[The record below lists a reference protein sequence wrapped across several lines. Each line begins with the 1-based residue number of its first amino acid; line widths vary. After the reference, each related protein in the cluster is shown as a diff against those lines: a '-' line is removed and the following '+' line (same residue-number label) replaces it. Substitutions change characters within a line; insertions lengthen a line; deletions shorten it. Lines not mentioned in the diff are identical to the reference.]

1 MNNPLLKPFD
11 NKFGSAPF
19 DLIKTEHFL
28 PALREAISE
37 AKKNIENIKA
47 NNDAPSFENTVLAL
61 EEADDKVGTISTI
74 FFNLHSAE
82 SNDDLQAVAKE
93 FSPLITEFYN
103 DIILD
108 EDLFQRI
115 KTIYESA
122 NKVSMDHESFRLLEK
137 NYKNF
142 VRNGANLNEE
152 DKKKLREIDNKL
164 STLKLKFGD
173 NVLKDTNDFELLITN
188 ADQLKGLPE
197 SAMEAAHE
205 AAKEKGKE
213 GYLFTLDFPSYYP
226 FMTYLENRDLRK
238 QMYMAYTTRAFKGGE
253 TDNSENIKQIAAL
266 RHQRANLLGYETHA
280 DFVLEERM
288 AGKPEKVKSFLEDL
302 LEKAK
307 PFAAKELTE
316 LQDFANQNGG
326 TDKLENWD
334 VSFYFEKL
342 KKQKFSIDDELLKPY
357 FKLENVINGIFK
369 IAKKL
374 YGLNYKP
381 VEGVP
386 VYHQDVKVYEVV
398 DDNNEHVGLFY
409 ADFFP
414 RAGKRNGAWMTSYRD
429 QRNFRGINQ
438 RPHVSIVCNFTKPTS
453 TKPSLLTF
461 NEVTTL
467 FHEFGHSLHGIL
479 ANTKYPSLSGTNVYW
494 DFVELPSQIMEN
506 WAFEKEC
513 LDLFAEHFETGEK
526 IPEEYI
532 KKIKESA
539 NFHEGRGTLRQLS
552 FGLLDMAWHAADPS
566 GVKDV
571 EEFETQAM
579 APASIMDKV
588 PGTNMS
594 VSFGHI
600 FAGGYSAGYYSY
612 KWAEVLDADAF
623 EFFKEKGIF
632 DFEVA
637 TKFKNTVLSKGG
649 SEDPMELY
657 KQFRGHEPSA
667 DALLK
672 RAGLTN

>member
-1 MNNPLLKPFD
+1 MNNPLLMPFD
-11 NKFGSAPF
+11 NKFCSAPF
-19 DLIKTEHFL
+19 DKIKTEHFL
-28 PALREAISE
+28 PALKEAIDM
-37 AKKNIENIKA
+37 AKKNIKDIKENKE
-47 NNDAPSFENTVLAL
+47 APNFENTVLAL
-61 EEADDKVGTISTI
+61 EVADDLVSTISTI

-82 SNDDLQAVAKE
+82 SNDELQNVAKD
-93 FSPLITEFYN
+93 FSPLITDFYN

-108 EDLFQRI
+108 EELFKRF
-115 KTIYESA
+115 KTIHEQID
-122 NKVSMDHESFRLLEK
+122 KLGLDHESERLLEK

-142 VRNGANLNEE
+142 VRNGANLSEE

-173 NVLKDTNDFELLITN
+173 NVLKDTNDFELLIT
-188 ADQLKGLPE
+188 DKEKLKGLPE
-197 SAMEAAHE
+197 SALEAASE
-205 AAKEKGKE
+205 AAKEKEKQGW
-213 GYLFTLDFPSYYP
+213 LFTLDFPSYYP
-226 FMTYLENRDLRK
+226 FMTYLEDRDLRK

-253 TDNSENIKQIAAL
+253 TDNRNIIKEIALL
-266 RHQRANLLGYETHA
+266 RHQRAKLLGYNTHA

-288 AGKPEKVKSFLEDL
+288 ASQPEKVKSFLGDL

-307 PFAAKELTE
+307 PFAEGELKELQE
-316 LQDFANQNGG
+316 FASQNGG
-326 TDKLENWD
+326 PDKLENWD

-342 KKQKFSIDDELLKPY
+342 KKQKFNIDDELLKPY
-357 FKLENVINGIFK
+357 FKLENVIEGIFD
-369 IAKKL
+369 IAKEL
-374 YGLNYKP
+374 YGLTYKP
-381 VEGVP
+381 VEGVS
-386 VYHQDVKVYEVV
+386 VYHPDVKVYEVV
-398 DDNNEHVGLFY
+398 NENNDHVGIFY

-414 RAGKRNGAWMTSYRD
+414 RSGKRNGAWMTSYRD
-429 QRNFRGINQ
+429 QRNFGGNNQ

-513 LDLFAEHFETGEK
+513 LDMFAEHFETGEK
-526 IPEEYI
+526 IPQDFI
-532 KKIKESA
+532 QKIKDSA
-539 NFHEGRGTLRQLS
+539 NFHEGRATLRQIS

-566 GVKDV
+566 GVEDV
-571 EEFETQAM
+571 EQFEEMAM
-579 APASIMDKV
+579 SSASLMEKV
-588 PGTNMS
+588 KGTNMS
-594 VSFGHI
+594 VSFSHI

-623 EFFKEKGIF
+623 EHFKEKGIF
-632 DFEVA
+632 NSEVSE
-637 TKFKNTVLSKGG
+637 KFKTFILSRGG

-657 KQFRGHEPSA
+657 KKFRGHEPTP

-672 RAGLTN
+672 RAGLVE

>member
-1 MNNPLLKPFD
+1 MNNPLLMPFENKFCSTPFD
-11 NKFGSAPF
+11 Q
-19 DLIKTEHFL
+19 IKTEHFM
-28 PALREAISE
+28 PALKEAIE
-37 AKKNIENIKA
+37 VAQKNIKDIKENSET
-47 NNDAPSFENTVLAL
+47 PSFENTVLAL
-61 EEADDKVGTISTI
+61 EVADDLVSTISTI

-82 SNDDLQAVAKE
+82 SNDELQNVAKE

-108 EDLFQRI
+108 EKLFDKI
-115 KTIYESA
+115 KSLYEQIE
-122 NKVSMDHESFRLLEK
+122 KLGLDHESRRLLEK

-152 DKKKLREIDNKL
+152 DKKNLREIDNKL

-173 NVLKDTNDFELLITN
+173 NVLKDTNDFELYIS
-188 ADQLKGLPE
+188 DKEKLKGLPE
-197 SAMEAAHE
+197 SALEAAAE

-213 GYLFTLDFPSYYP
+213 GWLFTLDFPSYYP
-226 FMTYLENRDLRK
+226 FMTYLEDRDLRK

-253 TDNSENIKQIAAL
+253 TDNREIVKEIALL
-266 RHQRANLLGYETHA
+266 RHQRAKLLGYDTHA
-280 DFVLEERM
+280 NFVLEERM
-288 AGKPEKVKSFLEDL
+288 ASKPEKVKSFLEDL

-307 PFAAKELTE
+307 PFAEGELKELNE
-316 LQDFANQNGG
+316 FATQNGG
-326 TDKLENWD
+326 PEKLENWD

-342 KKQKFSIDDELLKPY
+342 KKEKFNIDDELLKPY
-357 FKLENVINGIFK
+357 FKLENVVSGIFDV
-369 IAKKL
+369 AKKL
-374 YGLNYKP
+374 FGLTYKP
-381 VEGVP
+381 IEGVS
-386 VYHQDVKVYEVV
+386 VYHPDVQVYEVLNE
-398 DDNNEHVGLFY
+398 NNDHVGLFY

-429 QRNFRGINQ
+429 QRNFNGDNQ

-513 LDLFAEHFETGEK
+513 LDMFAEHFESGEK
-526 IPEEYI
+526 IPQDFI
-532 KKIKESA
+532 QKIKDSA
-539 NFHEGRGTLRQLS
+539 NFHEGRATLRQLS
-552 FGLLDMAWHAADPS
+552 FGLLDMAWHGSDPS
-566 GVKDV
+566 NVEDV
-571 EEFETQAM
+571 EKFEELAM
-579 APASIMDKV
+579 GPASIMEKV
-588 PGTNMS
+588 KGTNMS
-594 VSFGHI
+594 VSFSHI

-623 EFFKEKGIF
+623 EHFKEKGIF
-632 DFEVA
+632 NSEVA
-637 TKFKNTVLSKGG
+637 DKFKNSVLSKGG

-657 KQFRGHEPSA
+657 KKFRGQEPTA

-672 RAGLTN
+672 RAGLVK

>member
-1 MNNPLLKPFD
+1 MNNPLLMPFE
-11 NKFGSAPF
+11 NKFCSAPF
-19 DLIKTEHFL
+19 DQIKTEHFM
-28 PALREAISE
+28 PALKEAIE
-37 AKKNIENIKA
+37 VAKKNINDIKENSET
-47 NNDAPSFENTVLAL
+47 PSFENTVLAL
-61 EEADDKVGTISTI
+61 EVADDLVSTISTI

-82 SNDDLQAVAKE
+82 SNDELQNVAKE

-108 EDLFQRI
+108 EKLFDKI
-115 KTIYESA
+115 KSLYEQIE
-122 NKVSMDHESFRLLEK
+122 NLGLDHESKRLLEK

-173 NVLKDTNDFELLITN
+173 NVLKDTNDFELYIS
-188 ADQLKGLPE
+188 DKEKLKGLPE
-197 SAMEAAHE
+197 SALEAAAE

-213 GYLFTLDFPSYYP
+213 GWLFTLDFPSYYP
-226 FMTYLENRDLRK
+226 FMTYLEDRDLRK

-253 TDNSENIKQIAAL
+253 TDNREIVKEIALL
-266 RHQRANLLGYETHA
+266 RHQRAKLLGYDTHA
-280 DFVLEERM
+280 NFVLEERM
-288 AGKPEKVKSFLEDL
+288 ASKPEKVKSFLEDL

-307 PFAAKELTE
+307 PFAEGELKELNE
-316 LQDFANQNGG
+316 FATQNGG
-326 TDKLENWD
+326 PEKLENWD

-342 KKQKFSIDDELLKPY
+342 KKEKFNIDDELLKPY
-357 FKLENVINGIFK
+357 FKLENVVSGIFDV
-369 IAKKL
+369 AKKL
-374 YGLNYKP
+374 FGLTYKP
-381 VEGVP
+381 IEGVS
-386 VYHQDVKVYEVV
+386 VYHPDVQVYEVLNK
-398 DDNNEHVGLFY
+398 NNDHVGLFY

-429 QRNFRGINQ
+429 QRNFNGDNQ

-513 LDLFAEHFETGEK
+513 LDMFAEHFESGEK
-526 IPEEYI
+526 IPQDFI
-532 KKIKESA
+532 QKIKDSA
-539 NFHEGRGTLRQLS
+539 NFHEGRATLRQLS
-552 FGLLDMAWHAADPS
+552 FGLLDMAWHGSDPS
-566 GVKDV
+566 HVEDV
-571 EEFETQAM
+571 EKFEELAM
-579 APASIMDKV
+579 GPASIMEKV
-588 PGTNMS
+588 KGTNMS
-594 VSFGHI
+594 VSFSHI

-623 EFFKEKGIF
+623 EHFKEKGIF
-632 DFEVA
+632 NSEVA
-637 TKFKNTVLSKGG
+637 DKFKNSVLSKGG

-657 KQFRGHEPSA
+657 KKFRGQEPTA

-672 RAGLTN
+672 RAGLVK